1 MVGGSGDFR
10 LMDLTFNAND
20 RVTVRLTPDGHASAL
35 DCGWVYKPNLP
46 PAGEPWTEQLWI
58 VMRALG
64 SKMSMA
70 GPQLIVGNLITF
82 AGGDE

>member
-1 MVGGSGDFR
+1 MT
-10 LMDLTFNAND
+10 LTFNMND
-20 RVTVRLTPDGHASAL
+20 RVTVRLTPEGYAAAL
-35 DCGWVYKPNLP
+35 DCGWVYKQNLP

-64 SKMSMA
+64 PRFSMG
-70 GPQLIVGNLITF
+70 GPQLVVDNVITF